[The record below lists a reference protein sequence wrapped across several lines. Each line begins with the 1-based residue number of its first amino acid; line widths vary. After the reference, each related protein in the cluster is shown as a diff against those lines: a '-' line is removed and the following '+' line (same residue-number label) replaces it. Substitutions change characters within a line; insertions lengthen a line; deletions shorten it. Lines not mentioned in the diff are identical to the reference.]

1 MSPACVAALRCAGA
15 VVDDADAPVDEDIA
29 RVVRAIEGE
38 FLPRRTRRPA
48 AAPADPEL
56 ERFVA
61 QLLASGDAG
70 WGAQVAALRERGIA
84 VESIYLDW
92 LAPAARLLGEM
103 WEDDRVM
110 FSDVTDG
117 LGRLHRI
124 MRGLSSSLAHELPL
138 AETPRRVLLL
148 PAPGEQHTFGLSL
161 VAEFFRRAGWEVVC
175 ELDGRAV
182 DPARRVRREWFDV
195 VGLSIGV
202 ESRLE
207 WLRNGITTIRRA
219 SRNRGLAVLVGGP
232 VFALHPERAADIGAD
247 GCVAD
252 ARDAAALAAA
262 LVEAK
267 ADRR

>member
-1 MSPACVAALRCAGA
+1 MSAARSNEPDHTRPHTFEEEITLGSQRPRLLDLYCCAGGAA
-15 VVDDADAPVDEDIA
+15 V
-29 RVVRAIEGE
+29 G
-38 FLPRRTRRPA
+38 
-48 AAPADPEL
+48 
-56 ERFVA
+56 
-61 QLLASGDAG
+61 
-70 WGAQVAALRERGIA
+70 
-84 VESIYLDW
+84 Y
-92 LAPAARLLGEM
+92 
-103 WEDDRVM
+103 
-110 FSDVTDG
+110 
-117 LGRLHRI
+117 
-124 MRGLSSSLAHELPL
+124 
-138 AETPRRVLLL
+138 
-148 PAPGEQHTFGLSL
+148 
-161 VAEFFRRAGWEVVC
+161 RRAGWEVVC